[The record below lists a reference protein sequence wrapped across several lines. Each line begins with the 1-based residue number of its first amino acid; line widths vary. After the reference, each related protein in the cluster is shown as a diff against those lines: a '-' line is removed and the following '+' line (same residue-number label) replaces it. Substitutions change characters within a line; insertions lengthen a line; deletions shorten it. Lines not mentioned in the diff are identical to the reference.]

1 MDPTAPQLSELNAI
15 ERTAVRFLR
24 RQNSLYEP
32 RLHRWPAY
40 ELRNI
45 RWLEIS
51 AVILAAVS
59 GIASGALIGGLE
71 VWLNFT
77 ITDTDESWRSW
88 LEYWAIFLG
97 VSIVISAVEIVFL
110 YWVVL
115 WRVARI
121 TSIAGLRLSEHEV
134 EQVIAIGLSR
144 SALDLPD
151 PQKPIY
157 GIDPF
162 LRVPRWKLLGYAVL
176 YRLKIG
182 ATSFIVRVMLRR
194 VLARAAI
201 RALIPLVAIVVYA
214 IWNAIIIGWVMKA
227 SRVRAAG
234 PIAIEELM
242 QRLSLQL
249 DHLDEAKRRL
259 FLESIAEAII
269 RSANNHPNFVIL
281 LRRLFEDLQIRPGTL
296 DLDWPAHRESIRD
309 LTAEEQDLLLATLQV
324 TVMLDGRPRR
334 RQKQF
339 LREVFDLCGER
350 FDSSRLN
357 ESYVSFFQGQGIGA
371 QAGRG

>member
-1 MDPTAPQLSELNAI
+1 MDPASPKLSELNVI
-15 ERTAVRFLR
+15 ERTAVQFLR
-24 RQNSLYEP
+24 KRNPLDEP
-32 RLHRWPAY
+32 RVHRWPKE
-40 ELRNI
+40 ELRHI

-77 ITDTDESWRSW
+77 ITDTDESWLRW

-97 VSIVISAVEIVFL
+97 VSVVISAVEIVFL

-121 TSIAGLRLSEHEV
+121 TSIAGLRLSEPEV

-144 SALDLPD
+144 AALDLPD
-151 PQKPIY
+151 PREPIF

-162 LRVPRWKLLGYAVL
+162 LRVPRWKLWGYAAL

-201 RALIPLVAIVVYA
+201 RALIPLVAMAVYA
-214 IWNAIIIGWVMKA
+214 VWNAIIIGWVMRA
-227 SRVRAAG
+227 SRIRAAG
-234 PIAIEELM
+234 PIAIEELA
-242 QRLSLQL
+242 QRVSGRREG
-249 DHLDEAKRRL
+249 LDESTRRL
-259 FLESIAEAII
+259 LLEAVAEAII
-269 RSANNHPNFVIL
+269 RSANDHPNFVIL
-281 LRRLFEDLQIRPGTL
+281 LGRLFEELEIRPGTL
-296 DLDWPAHRESIRD
+296 DLDWPAHRESIGELD
-309 LTAEEQDLLLATLQV
+309 ADEQELLLDVLQV

-339 LREVFDLCGER
+339 LHEVYGVCGQSFDPEPLQEHYM
-350 FDSSRLN
+350 
-357 ESYVSFFQGQGIGA
+357 EFFKGQGIGA
-371 QAGRG
+371 LGRP

>member
-1 MDPTAPQLSELNAI
+1 MQPAKSHLSELNFV
-15 ERTAVRFLR
+15 ERIAVRFLR
-24 RQNSLYEP
+24 RRNGLKEP
-32 RLHRWPAY
+32 RVHRWPRE
-40 ELRNI
+40 ELRTI

-71 VWLNFT
+71 IWLNFT
-77 ITDTDESWRSW
+77 ITDTDESWSRW
-88 LEYWAIFLG
+88 VEYWAIFLG
-97 VSIVISAVEIVFL
+97 VSVVISAVEIVFL

-121 TSIAGLRLSEHEV
+121 TSIAGLRLSEQEV

-151 PQKPIY
+151 PQEPIY

-162 LRVPRWKLLGYAVL
+162 QRVPRWRLWAYAVM

-194 VLARAAI
+194 ILARAAV

-214 IWNAIIIGWVMKA
+214 IWNAIIIGWIMRG

-234 PIAIEELM
+234 PVAIEELAENV
-242 QRLSLQL
+242 RSKL
-249 DHLDEAKRRL
+249 DGLDEHARRL
-259 FLESIAEAII
+259 MLTVVAEVII
-269 RSANNHPNFVIL
+269 RSENDHPNFVL
-281 LRRLFEDLQIRPGTL
+281 LLGRLFQEFEVEPGSLTV
-296 DLDWPAHRESIRD
+296 DWAAHRSD
-309 LTAEEQDLLLATLQV
+309 LGKLKPAEQELLLLLVNT

-334 RQKQF
+334 KQKRF
-339 LREVFDLCGER
+339 AEEVHDACGRR
-350 FDSSRLN
+350 FQPGRLD
-357 ESYVSFFQGQGIGA
+357 ETYAEFFQGQGLGDL
-371 QAGRG
+371 QGR